1 MTEFIMKKFDVDK
14 DGVISFEDYSS
25 VVSQQPVLV
34 EFLGWLFPSNEEK
47 DLMAHVINM
56 DSMLKYCNPEL

>member
-25 VVSQQPVLV
+25 VVIKQPILV
-34 EFLGWLFPSNEEK
+34 EFLGWLFPSRYDL
-47 DLMAHVINM
+47 DLMSHVINYESLLNYV
-56 DSMLKYCNPEL
+56 DSS